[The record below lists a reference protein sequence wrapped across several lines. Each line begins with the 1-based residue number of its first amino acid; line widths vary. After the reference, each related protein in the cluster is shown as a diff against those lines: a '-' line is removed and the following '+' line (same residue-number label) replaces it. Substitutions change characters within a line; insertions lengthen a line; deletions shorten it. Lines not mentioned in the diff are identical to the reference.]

1 MLLVTGLLLGVNV
14 TWAYTPALSADY
26 TVAGYK
32 YKAFYNISSE
42 NANGMCPTEGDLRFR
57 GAGYGL
63 FNFGSG
69 NRGADV
75 ALSVAKDD
83 LLFVEFKDS
92 QGRDVTVNSIS
103 HCTANAT
110 YTSGDFLAYDVTED
124 ATSVNIN
131 IGRGGCIIAILVM
144 EKDNDVATADY
155 TINYQFDA
163 ETVKTTTGNAAVGAV
178 INTEA
183 SFFVGE
189 VKYFRADGQP
199 ENLTVEA
206 GGTTLDVIVRKAET
220 WNYSITSS
228 LGATIFSGTGLEG
241 ETVYAP

>member
-1 MLLVTGLLLGVNV
+1 MKKSLLRFMLLVTGLLLGVNV

-26 TVAGYK
+26 AVAGYK

-42 NANGMCPTEGDLRFR
+42 NANDMCPTEGDLRFR

-131 IGRGGCIIAILVM
+131 IGRGGCIKYYCYLCP
-144 EKDNDVATADY
+144 VADM
-155 TINYQFDA
+155 
-163 ETVKTTTGNAAVGAV
+163 
-178 INTEA
+178 
-183 SFFVGE
+183 
-189 VKYFRADGQP
+189 
-199 ENLTVEA
+199 
-206 GGTTLDVIVRKAET
+206 TLAQT
-220 WNYSITSS
+220 
-228 LGATIFSGTGLEG
+228 
-241 ETVYAP
+241 